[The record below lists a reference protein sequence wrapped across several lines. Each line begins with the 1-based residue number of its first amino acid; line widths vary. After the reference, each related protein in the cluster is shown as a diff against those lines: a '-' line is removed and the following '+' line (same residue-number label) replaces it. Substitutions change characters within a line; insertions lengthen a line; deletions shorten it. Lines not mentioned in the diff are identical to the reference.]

1 MSKQTKHTT
10 EKTADKDADGTPA
23 EGATASQAAPEVGA
37 EPSAAA
43 PANDNASEVIA
54 RLELE
59 RSELKDRLL
68 RTLADLE
75 NLRRRT
81 EREVA
86 DARSYAITRFAGD
99 MLGVADNMARALAAI
114 PAEAREGADAT
125 LKALVEGAELTER
138 EMLRALEKHGVKK
151 IDPKGEKF
159 DPNFHQAMFE
169 IPDPSVPSGTVAQV
183 MQVGYSIGDRVLR
196 PAMVGVAR
204 GGPKSGAQSAGAQSA
219 GAQSAADPGG
229 TVDKSA

>member
-1 MSKQTKHTT
+1 MTKQTKHTT
-10 EKTADKDADGTPA
+10 EKTAQKNADSTPA
-23 EGATASQAAPEVGA
+23 EGAAASQAAPEVSVEG
-37 EPSAAA
+37 SASA

-54 RLELE
+54 KLELE
-59 RSELKDRLL
+59 KSELRERLL
-68 RTLADLE
+68 RTLAEIE

-114 PAEAREGADAT
+114 PPEAREGADPT
-125 LKALVEGAELTER
+125 LKAVVEGAELTER

-169 IPDPSVPSGTVAQV
+169 IPDPTVASGTVAQV
-183 MQVGYSIGDRVLR
+183 VQVGYSIGDRVLR

-204 GGPKSGAQSAGAQSA
+204 GGPKAGAQA
-219 GAQSAADPGG
+219 EAGG

>member
-1 MSKQTKHTT
+1 MTKQTKHTT
-10 EKTADKDADGTPA
+10 EKTAHKDSASTPA
-23 EGATASQAAPEVGA
+23 EGATASQAGTEGSA
-37 EPSAAA
+37 EAAGSP
-43 PANDNASEVIA
+43 PANDNASETIA
-54 RLELE
+54 KLELE
-59 RSELKDRLL
+59 RSDLKDRLL
-68 RTLADLE
+68 RTLAEIE
-75 NLRRRT
+75 NMRRRT

-114 PAEAREGADAT
+114 PPEAREGADQT
-125 LKALVEGAELTER
+125 LKAVVEGAELTER

-169 IPDPSVPSGTVAQV
+169 IPDPSLPSGTVAQV

-204 GGPKSGAQSAGAQSA
+204 GGPKAGAQA
-219 GAQSAADPGG
+219 EAGG